1 MCAQM
6 FCGTAEE
13 MDEVFSRR
21 YAFMKPYEIVK
32 NVMLHGEET
41 GVVYLKNVGGGTNG
55 GLLLFSAGAIARP
68 QPLDVEDY
76 MAEHSTFRC

>member
-13 MDEVFSRR
+13 MDEVFSTR

-55 GLLLFSAGAIARP
+55 GLLLFSAGAIARL
-68 QPLDVEDY
+68 QPLDAEHY